1 MHWSFFVCFWFIHD
15 LATLHSTC
23 CIQQRLVES
32 WTLTKRICLMMKPSS
47 LVVHD
52 DIFILNLVPPIVN
65 YPKRSRFLRT
75 LCFCKTNQI
84 ARSICNLMI
93 NHFWNDSIDP
103 LVNRINWSNCSV
115 VLKVLHCL
123 IIRMGAVYV
132 KLDVGVEILWKLIE
146 TMLNAVVCC
155 LQGGSNH
162 FFHFEN
168 FEILNFLKW
177 RCQFDK
183 L

>member
-75 LCFCKTNQI
+75 LCFCKTNLI
-84 ARSICNLMI
+84 ARSICNLTI
-93 NHFWNDSIDP
+93 NHFLQETIPLIHSSIELTGP
-103 LVNRINWSNCSV
+103 TVAS
-115 VLKVLHCL
+115 
-123 IIRMGAVYV
+123 Y
-132 KLDVGVEILWKLIE
+132 
-146 TMLNAVVCC
+146 
-155 LQGGSNH
+155 
-162 FFHFEN
+162 
-168 FEILNFLKW
+168 W
-177 RCQFDK
+177 RCCTVWSLEWERFM
-183 L
+183 